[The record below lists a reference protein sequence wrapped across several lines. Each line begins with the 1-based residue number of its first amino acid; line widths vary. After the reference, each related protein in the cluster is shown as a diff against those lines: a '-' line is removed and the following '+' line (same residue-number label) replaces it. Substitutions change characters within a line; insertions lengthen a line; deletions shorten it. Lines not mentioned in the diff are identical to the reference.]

1 MSKLRAPQDEG
12 FLAKLR
18 ALPGAVSQRLPRP
31 KRFSVKL
38 PAWRPSVKSPAWLSG
53 LRLPAFLEQRGVTP
67 RRLFVIGAP
76 VLAVVVVGVVFAL
89 VVVLGGGN
97 GSNNEAASKITP
109 TAESLGLKTPE
120 ISSPIQSPDLAN
132 RNSNTGLSNTNPNAP
147 KPGGSGDHLIIPS
160 IGVDAPLT
168 SALVAVNDS
177 GAAVLPNP
185 SGPTDVVWYDFSNF
199 PGMGG
204 RPGGGGN
211 TVVSGHVDYHDYGPA
226 VFWDL
231 SKLNAGDE
239 IDITLSD
246 GSTFKYSVQW
256 NKTIEPDSSAWN
268 DIVASTTQESL
279 TMITCAGTFDSSS
292 RSYDERRIVWAVR
305 TQ

>member
-1 MSKLRAPQDEG
+1 M
-12 FLAKLR
+12 FLD
-18 ALPGAVSQRLPRP
+18 RLPV
-31 KRFSVKL
+31 S
-38 PAWRPSVKSPAWLSG
+38 S
-53 LRLPAFLEQRGVTP
+53 

-76 VLAVVVVGVVFAL
+76 VLALVVLGVVFAF
-89 VVVLGGGN
+89 VVVFGGSG
-97 GSNNEAASKITP
+97 GSQEQASSKVTP
-109 TAESLGLKTPE
+109 TAESLGLLTPQ
-120 ISSPIQSPDLAN
+120 ISAPVQSADLTS
-132 RNSNTGLSNTNPNAP
+132 RSSNNGLSNTNPDAP

-160 IGVDAPLT
+160 IGVDAPMT
-168 SALVAVNDS
+168 SALVTVNDS

-211 TVVSGHVDYHDYGPA
+211 TVVSGHVDYHNYGPA

-231 SKLNAGDE
+231 SKLNPGDE
-239 IDITLSD
+239 IDITLTD

-256 NKTIEPDSSAWN
+256 NKTVEPDSTAWN

-279 TMITCAGTFDSSS
+279 TMITCAGTFDPSS
-292 RSYDERRIVWAVR
+292 RSYDQRRIVWAVR

>member
-1 MSKLRAPQDEG
+1 MSNLRAPQDEG

-18 ALPGAVSQRLPRP
+18 ALPGAVFERLPRA
-31 KRFSVKL
+31 SI
-38 PAWRPSVKSPAWLSG
+38 SSPAWLSNM
-53 LRLPAFLEQRGVTP
+53 RLPAFLERRGVTP

-76 VLAVVVVGVVFAL
+76 VLAIVVVGVVFAL
-89 VVVLGGGN
+89 VVVLGGGGN
-97 GSNNEAASKITP
+97 GSNQEAASKITP
-109 TAESLGLKTPE
+109 TAESLGLLTPQ
-120 ISSPIQSPDLAN
+120 ISAPIESADLAN
-132 RNSNTGLSNTNPNAP
+132 RNSNSGLSNTNPNAP
-147 KPGGSGDHLIIPS
+147 NPGGSGDQLIIPS
-160 IGVDAPLT
+160 IGVDASMS
-168 SALVAVNDS
+168 SAVVTLNDS
-177 GAAVLPNP
+177 GEAVLPNP

-226 VFWDL
+226 VFWNLD
-231 SKLNAGDE
+231 KLNPGDE

-246 GSTFKYSVQW
+246 GSTYKYSVQW
-256 NKTIEPDSSAWN
+256 NKTIDPDSTAWN

-292 RSYDERRIVWAVR
+292 RSYNERRVVWATR